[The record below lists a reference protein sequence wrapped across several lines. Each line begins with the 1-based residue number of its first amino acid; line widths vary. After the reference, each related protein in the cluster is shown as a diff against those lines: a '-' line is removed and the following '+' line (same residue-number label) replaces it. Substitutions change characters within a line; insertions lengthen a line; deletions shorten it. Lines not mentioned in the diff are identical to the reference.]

1 MSGKITIRKGNKE
14 DKMRKEILQRDWLRK
29 CYTRLKDITGL
40 QGVASRSL
48 NNIESA
54 EKAIKGLFDEYA
66 DKKHLAELERLKE
79 NFNIVKAISDK
90 ITEENCK
97 LKTKNHDLEALLKDK
112 NAIISEITTE
122 NNKLRAE
129 KDNLNDV
136 IFQYREIVEKLKKEN
151 KWLKEENDFLSQPWY
166 VRLFNYR

>member
-1 MSGKITIRKGNKE
+1 
-14 DKMRKEILQRDWLRK
+14 MRKEILQRDWLRK

-79 NFNIVKAISDK
+79 NFNIVKTISDK

-97 LKTKNHDLEALLKDK
+97 LKTENHDLKALLKDK

>member
-1 MSGKITIRKGNKE
+1 
-14 DKMRKEILQRDWLRK
+14 MRKEILQRDWLRK

-112 NAIISEITTE
+112 NAVISEMTTE

-136 IFQYREIVEKLKKEN
+136 ISQYREIVEKLKKEN
-151 KWLKEENDFLSQPWY
+151 KCLKEENDFLTQPWY
-166 VRLFNYR
+166 KRFFSL

>member
-1 MSGKITIRKGNKE
+1 
-14 DKMRKEILQRDWLRK
+14 MRKEILQRDWLRK

-54 EKAIKGLFDEYA
+54 ELAIKVLFDEYA
-66 DKKHLAELERLKE
+66 DKKFLAENERMNELVNGLK
-79 NFNIVKAISDK
+79 VMDDK
-90 ITEENCK
+90 VIEDYNE
-97 LKTKNHDLEALLKDK
+97 LRSENHDLKALLSDK
-112 NAIISEITTE
+112 KAIISEMTTE

-136 IFQYREIVEKLKKEN
+136 ISQYREIVEKLKKEN
-151 KWLKEENDFLSQPWY
+151 KWLKEENDYLTQPWY

>member
-112 NAIISEITTE
+112 NAIISEMKTE
-122 NNKLRAE
+122 NNKLRTQLQE
-129 KDNLNDV
+129 SDKKEMKLNEDIEELCRLNDSLLSK
-136 IFQYREIVEKLKKEN
+136 IKKLSP
-151 KWLKEENDFLSQPWY
+151 KWWEFWKW
-166 VRLFNYR
+166 

>member
-1 MSGKITIRKGNKE
+1 MSKVSE
-14 DKMRKEILQRDWLRK
+14 RDVLRK
-29 CYTRLKDITGL
+29 VCTRIAEIGELKGIS
-40 QGVASRSL
+40 SRNL
-48 NNIESA
+48 NNIETA
-54 EKAIKGLFDEYA
+54 RKGVKELLDEYA

-79 NFNIVKAISDK
+79 NFNIVKTISDK

-112 NAIISEITTE
+112 NAIISEMTTE
-122 NNKLRAE
+122 KNKLNVE

-136 IFQYREIVEKLKKEN
+136 ISQYREIVEKLKKEN

-166 VRLFNYR
+166 KRFFSL

>member
-1 MSGKITIRKGNKE
+1 
-14 DKMRKEILQRDWLRK
+14 MRKEILQRDWLRK

-79 NFNIVKAISDK
+79 NFNIVKTIGDK

-97 LKTKNHDLEALLKDK
+97 LKAKNHDLEALLKDK
-112 NAIISEITTE
+112 NAIISEMTTE
-122 NNKLRAE
+122 KNKLGVE

-136 IFQYREIVEKLKKEN
+136 ISQYREIVEKLKKEN
-151 KWLKEENDFLSQPWY
+151 KWLKEENDYLAAPWY
-166 VRLFNYR
+166 VRLFKL

>member
-1 MSGKITIRKGNKE
+1 MK
-14 DKMRKEILQRDWLRK
+14 
-29 CYTRLKDITGL
+29 
-40 QGVASRSL
+40 
-48 NNIESA
+48 
-54 EKAIKGLFDEYA
+54 
-66 DKKHLAELERLKE
+66 
-79 NFNIVKAISDK
+79 
-90 ITEENCK
+90 
-97 LKTKNHDLEALLKDK
+97 ALLKDK

>member
-136 IFQYREIVEKLKKEN
+136 ISQYREIVEKLKKEN
-151 KWLKEENDFLSQPWY
+151 KWLKEENDYLTQPWY
-166 VRLFNYR
+166 VRLFKL

>member
-1 MSGKITIRKGNKE
+1 MSKVSE
-14 DKMRKEILQRDWLRK
+14 RDVLRK
-29 CYTRLKDITGL
+29 VCTRIAEIGGLKGIS
-40 QGVASRSL
+40 SRNL

-54 EKAIKGLFDEYA
+54 RKGVKELLDEYA

-79 NFNIVKAISDK
+79 NFNIVKTISDK

-97 LKTKNHDLEALLKDK
+97 LKTENHDLKALLKDK

>member
-1 MSGKITIRKGNKE
+1 MSKVSE
-14 DKMRKEILQRDWLRK
+14 RDVLRK
-29 CYTRLKDITGL
+29 VCTRIAEIGGLKGIS
-40 QGVASRSL
+40 SRNL
-48 NNIESA
+48 NNIETA
-54 EKAIKGLFDEYA
+54 RKGVKELLDEYA

-112 NAIISEITTE
+112 NAVISEMTTE

-136 IFQYREIVEKLKKEN
+136 ISQYREIVEKLKKEN

-166 VRLFNYR
+166 KRFFSL

>member
-1 MSGKITIRKGNKE
+1 
-14 DKMRKEILQRDWLRK
+14 MRKEILQRDWLRK

-79 NFNIVKAISDK
+79 NFNIVKTISDK
-90 ITEENCK
+90 ITEENCT
-97 LKTKNHDLEALLKDK
+97 LKTKNHDLESIVLDK
-112 NAIISEITTE
+112 NAIISEMKTE
-122 NNKLRAE
+122 NNKLRTQLQE
-129 KDNLNDV
+129 SDKKEMKLNEDIEELCRLNDSLLN
-136 IFQYREIVEKLKKEN
+136 KLKKLSP
-151 KWLKEENDFLSQPWY
+151 KWWEFWKW
-166 VRLFNYR
+166 

>member
-1 MSGKITIRKGNKE
+1 
-14 DKMRKEILQRDWLRK
+14 MRKEILQRDWLRK

-79 NFNIVKAISDK
+79 NFNIVKTIGNKIS
-90 ITEENCK
+90 EENCK
-97 LKTKNHDLEALLKDK
+97 LKAKNHDLEALLKDK
-112 NAIISEITTE
+112 NAIISEMTIENSELRDKNIKLHDKNLEANEDIAYYKKTLEVMNKEIKVLTEE
-122 NNKLRAE
+122 NN
-129 KDNLNDV
+129 
-136 IFQYREIVEKLKKEN
+136 FLKK
-151 KWLKEENDFLSQPWY
+151 PWY
-166 VRLFNYR
+166 ARLFSL

>member
-112 NAIISEITTE
+112 NAIISEMTTE

-136 IFQYREIVEKLKKEN
+136 ISQYREIVEKLKKEN
-151 KWLKEENDFLSQPWY
+151 KWLKEENDYLTQPWY
-166 VRLFNYR
+166 VRLFKL

>member
-1 MSGKITIRKGNKE
+1 
-14 DKMRKEILQRDWLRK
+14 MRKEILQRDWLRK

-54 EKAIKGLFDEYA
+54 EKAIKDLFDSYA
-66 DKKHLAELERLKE
+66 DIKFLAENERLKE
-79 NFNIVKAISDK
+79 LVNRLKAVDDK
-90 ITEENCK
+90 VIEENCK
-97 LKTKNHDLEALLKDK
+97 LKTENHDLKALLKDK

-136 IFQYREIVEKLKKEN
+136 ISQYREIVEKLKKEN
-151 KWLKEENDFLSQPWY
+151 KWLKEENDYLTQPWY

>member
-1 MSGKITIRKGNKE
+1 MSKVSE
-14 DKMRKEILQRDWLRK
+14 RDVLRK
-29 CYTRLKDITGL
+29 VCTRIAEIGGLKGIS
-40 QGVASRSL
+40 SRNL

-54 EKAIKGLFDEYA
+54 RKGVKELLDEYA

-79 NFNIVKAISDK
+79 NFNIVKTISDK

-112 NAIISEITTE
+112 NAIISEMTTE

-136 IFQYREIVEKLKKEN
+136 IFQYR
-151 KWLKEENDFLSQPWY
+151 
-166 VRLFNYR
+166 